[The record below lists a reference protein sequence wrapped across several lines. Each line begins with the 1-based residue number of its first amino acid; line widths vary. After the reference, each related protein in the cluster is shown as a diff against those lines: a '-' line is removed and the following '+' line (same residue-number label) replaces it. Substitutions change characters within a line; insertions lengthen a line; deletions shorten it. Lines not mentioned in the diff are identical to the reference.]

1 MAQDDS
7 QFRGGPQIRVVSI
20 PGGWFGKL
28 LALLLAAAIGVLA
41 LTFSVAILAVVFVV
55 GLAIWGYFLIRRA
68 LLGSPSEPRAQHGA
82 GRHRPPADDQP
93 GGRVIEGEVLSRDD
107 ADRTDSTDRSPG
119 PAPRD

>member
-7 QFRGGPQIRVVSI
+7 QFRGGPQVRVVSI

-41 LTFSVAILAVVFVV
+41 LTFSLAILAVVFVV

-68 LLGSPSEPRAQHGA
+68 LLGSPSAPGA
-82 GRHRPPADDQP
+82 PQGPGARRPPPDDES
-93 GGRVIEGEVLSRDD
+93 GGRVIEGEVLGRDD
-107 ADRTDSTDRSPG
+107 ADRAPG
-119 PAPRD
+119 RGPRD

>member
-41 LTFSVAILAVVFVV
+41 LTFSLAILAVVFVI
-55 GLAIWGYFLIRRA
+55 GLVIWAYFLIRRA
-68 LLGSPSEPRAQHGA
+68 LLGSPSASRSQQASRTRRQAPDGE
-82 GRHRPPADDQP
+82 P
-93 GGRVIEGEVLSRDD
+93 GGRVIEGEVLGRDD
-107 ADRTDSTDRSPG
+107 ADRQTGPG
-119 PAPRD
+119 KRD